1 MTAKRNHH
9 GNGNG
14 NGNGGAF
21 GFWDRHL
28 GTVVFGIVLVAG
40 QVGAFA
46 VLQSRVTMIEMRQS
60 DTVSKTQHD
69 DLTRRT
75 AILEGELVP
84 RSEHLLRD
92 EQLNARLK
100 NIEESTHSI
109 DERLNQIIRERD
121 KR

>member
-14 NGNGGAF
+14 NGNGSSF

-60 DTVSKTQHD
+60 DTITKSQHD
-69 DLTRRT
+69 DLVRRT
-75 AILEGELVP
+75 ASLENELVP

-100 NIEESTHSI
+100 NIEEMTHSI
-109 DERLNQIIRERD
+109 DERLNQMQRERD